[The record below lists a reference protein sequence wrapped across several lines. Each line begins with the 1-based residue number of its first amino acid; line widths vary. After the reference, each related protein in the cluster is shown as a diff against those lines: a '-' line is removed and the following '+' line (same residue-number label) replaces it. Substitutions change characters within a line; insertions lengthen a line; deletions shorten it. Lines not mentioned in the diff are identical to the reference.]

1 MSTKESQLEKAKN
14 ETTEF
19 LGIIKTTL
27 TGMQSR
33 INRLEEQNKEIIE
46 ENREIKEFL
55 FQTIYGQR
63 EIAERLRYWPY
74 VKIKAENETKGDD
87 KNQS

>member
-1 MSTKESQLEKAKN
+1 MSTKESQSEKAKN
-14 ETTEF
+14 ETVEF
-19 LGIIKTTL
+19 LGIIKASL
-27 TGMQSR
+27 TGIQSR
-33 INRLEEQNKEIIE
+33 ISKLEEQNKEIVE

-74 VKIKAENETKGDD
+74 VKIKVENDTKGDD
-87 KNQS
+87 KNPS